1 MILQLN
7 KHPQEAIAAIDAME
21 NILTYGEL
29 VDFSNEIGTL
39 IPSRS
44 LLFLL
49 TENNVGGVAW
59 SIGCLNSGNVPL
71 ILNAHIEEG
80 LYKNLFEIYR
90 PSYLCVP
97 VVMAISLTS
106 YEVVTERY
114 GYVLLRIG
122 LEACPMYED
131 LSHLLPT
138 SGSTGSPKLVRHKY
152 ENIEAAALNP

>member
-90 PSYLCVP
+90 PLIYVYL
-97 VVMAISLTS
+97 L
-106 YEVVTERY
+106 
-114 GYVLLRIG
+114 
-122 LEACPMYED
+122 
-131 LSHLLPT
+131 
-138 SGSTGSPKLVRHKY
+138 
-152 ENIEAAALNP
+152 